1 MWVMPTKDSRIDA
14 YIVKAAAFARPILKH
29 LRKVVHAG
37 CPKVEE
43 TIKWG
48 MPHFEYKGPLCGMA
62 AFKQHCSFGFWK
74 GELVIEGSAKGAEA
88 MGQFGRLTAIT
99 NLPSDKVLAD
109 YVRKAADLNE
119 AGIKRPSPAR
129 SKVKKDVVVPDYF
142 NAALAKNRKARETF
156 EGFSPSHRKEYVEW
170 ITEAKREETRAQ
182 RIKTAIEW
190 LVQGKS
196 RNWKYVAGR
205 KP

>member
-1 MWVMPTKDSRIDA
+1 MPTIDPRIDA
-14 YIVKAAAFARPILKH
+14 YIAKAAAFARPILKH

-37 CPKVEE
+37 CPEVEE

-74 GELVIEGSAKGAEA
+74 GELVIEGRAKGAEA
-88 MGQFGRLTAIT
+88 MGQFGRLTALAD
-99 NLPSDKVLAD
+99 LPSEKLLVG
-109 YVRKAADLNE
+109 YIRKAADLNE
-119 AGIKRPSPAR
+119 AGIKRPSPAKA
-129 SKVKKDVVVPDYF
+129 KVKKALEVPDYF
-142 NAALAKNRKARETF
+142 QAALTKNRKAQQTF

-190 LVQGKS
+190 LAQGKS
-196 RNWKYVAGR
+196 RNWKYVTGR
-205 KP
+205 KA